1 MSNKEVEAV
10 YRDGQVHFPAT
21 GEADPL
27 RQGGYGTAL
36 DDDDAIRLEPYEAL
50 HLLNEGRISVVDSD
64 TGHPLDFKTLLQHL
78 SRITR
83 EVWVKYLVYRDLR
96 SRGYVVRAGFSEELV
111 FRVYGRGDYGVK
123 AAKYLVFVVYEGRPV
138 LIDRLKEVM
147 RIARNMKK
155 GLIVAVMDRRGEIVY
170 YTLSQL
176 TFH

>member
-21 GEADPL
+21 GEVDPL
-27 RQGGYGTAL
+27 LQGGYGTAL
-36 DDDDAIRLEPYEAL
+36 DDEDVIALEPYEAL
-50 HLLNEGRISVVDSD
+50 HLLNEGRVRIVDSD
-64 TGHPLDFKTLLQHL
+64 TGRSLGFKTLLQHL
-78 SRITR
+78 SRVAS

-123 AAKYLVFVVYEGRPV
+123 AAKNIVFVVYEGRPV

-170 YTLSQL
+170 YTLTQL
-176 TFH
+176 TLH